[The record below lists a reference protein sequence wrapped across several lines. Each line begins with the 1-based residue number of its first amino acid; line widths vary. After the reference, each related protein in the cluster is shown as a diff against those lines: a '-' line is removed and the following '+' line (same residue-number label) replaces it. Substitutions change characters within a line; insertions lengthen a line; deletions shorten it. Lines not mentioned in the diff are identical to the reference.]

1 MQSFKT
7 ASDRRLLAVFI
18 LCVAVTLLLIFGPAA
33 YAIRLSLYQA
43 KTFVSPW
50 TWVGLANYAR
60 VLSDPIF
67 WHSLGVGLIFSLSAI
82 VLQVLLGTACAL
94 LLNQAFPGR
103 ALMRGI
109 AILPYLLPTIVIA
122 ITAQWLLDGS
132 MGLWTHWAMD
142 LGFGRPHWFENPVS
156 AMAIIIL
163 ASVWT
168 WTPFVT
174 VCFLAALQ
182 TVPAS
187 LYEAARVD
195 GAGPVMRFFH
205 VTLPMVIPMLLV
217 VILLR
222 SIWMF
227 NKFDMVWLLT
237 KGGPLHA
244 TEHLPILAY
253 REAFLQYD
261 LGGGATVATLSF
273 ILLSVLLVLYFHF
286 VPLDEKEAK
295 A

>member
-7 ASDRRLLAVFI
+7 ASDRRLLVVFVVCVGATLVLI
-18 LCVAVTLLLIFGPAA
+18 LGPAL
-33 YAIRLSLYQA
+33 YAIQLSLYEA
-43 KTFVSPW
+43 KTFVSPR
-50 TWVGLANYAR
+50 TWVGLDNYAR
-60 VLSDPIF
+60 IIVDPAF
-67 WHSLGVGLIFSLSAI
+67 WQALGTGLVFSISAI
-82 VLQVLLGTACAL
+82 VLQVVLGIAFAL

-103 ALMRGI
+103 ALMRGV
-109 AILPYLLPTIVIA
+109 AILPYLLPTVVIA

-132 MGLWTHWAMD
+132 LGLWTHWAQD
-142 LGFGRPHWFENPVS
+142 IGFGRPHWFENPVS
-156 AMAIIIL
+156 AMTIVVL

-168 WTPFVT
+168 WTPFVA

-195 GAGPVMRFFH
+195 GAGAIMRFFH
-205 VTLPMVIPMLLV
+205 ITLPMVAPMLLV

-227 NKFDMVWLLT
+227 NKFDIVWLLT
-237 KGGPLHA
+237 KGGPLNA

-253 REAFLQYD
+253 RKAFLQFD

-273 ILLSVLLVLYFHF
+273 MLLSILLAIYFHF
-286 VPLDEKEAK
+286 VPLDEKEAR

>member
-1 MQSFKT
+1 MHTFKT
-7 ASDRRLLAVFI
+7 SSDRRLLLVFV
-18 LCVAVTLLLIFGPAA
+18 LCVGATLLLILGPAL
-33 YAIRLSLYQA
+33 YAIQLSLFQSQS
-43 KTFVSPW
+43 FVSERE
-50 TWVGLANYAR
+50 WVGLANYAR
-60 VLSDPIF
+60 IIVDPAF
-67 WHSLGVGLIFSLSAI
+67 WRALGVGLTFSLSSI
-82 VLQVLLGTACAL
+82 VLQVLLGISFAM

-103 ALMRGI
+103 ALMRGV
-109 AILPYLLPTIVIA
+109 AILPYLLPTVVIA
-122 ITAQWLLDGS
+122 ITGQWLLDGS
-132 MGLWTHWAMD
+132 LGLWTHWAQD
-142 LGFGRPHWFENPVS
+142 LGFGRPHWFENPVT
-156 AMAIIIL
+156 AMMIVVM

-182 TVPAS
+182 TVPSS

-195 GAGPVMRFFH
+195 GAGSIMRFFH
-205 VTLPMVIPMLLV
+205 ITLPMVAPMLLV

-227 NKFDMVWLLT
+227 NKFDIVWLFT
-237 KGGPLHA
+237 KGGPLGA

-253 REAFLQYD
+253 RKAFLQYD

-273 ILLSVLLVLYFHF
+273 LLLSVLLAVYFHF
-286 VPLDEKEAK
+286 FPLDEKEAK